1 MERFVTCV
9 IFGHGDYP
17 TLKHSS
23 DGVDNIVLRNTSIDI
38 HICNFAEPG
47 NVCKHIPDK
56 LKQIIECIIT
66 NTSEN
71 NFKRIVENCQIANIG
86 TTHSQWWMTKE
97 SARDHSRTEQWI
109 NGHEYY
115 EKIFTNFKPEEEKEF
130 GGKSGVYIGRN
141 NIGITVG
148 TILFSNEVNEK
159 YTLSMVIDYF
169 TGIGVNRLY
178 MLDTTCS
185 IFLDGEGN
193 DINNQVTI
201 ILNRLNIQRLISRCS
216 TVVPNY
222 PPLITGPFS
231 FGGKYKNKKSRRKYK
246 QKFRAYHRQTTASN
260 KYKSIKNKRKTR
272 KIIKTSKTK

>member
-17 TLKHSS
+17 TLKRS
-23 DGVDNIVLRNTSIDI
+23 DGLDNIVLRETPIDLF
-38 HICNFAEPG
+38 ICNFAEPG
-47 NVCKHIPDK
+47 NVCKHIPDI
-56 LKQIIECIIT
+56 LQQIIECIIT

-71 NFKRIVENCQIANIG
+71 NFKKIVENCQIANIG

-97 SARDHSRTEQWI
+97 SARDYNRTEQWI
-109 NGHEYY
+109 NGRQYY
-115 EKIFTNFKPEEEKEF
+115 EKIFTNFKSEEEREF

-141 NIGITVG
+141 NIGIPVG

-185 IFLDGEGN
+185 IFLDGEGK
-193 DINNQVTI
+193 DITDAYTI
-201 ILNRLNIQRLISRCS
+201 RHNRLNIQRLISRDP
-216 TVVPNY
+216 VPDY
-222 PPLITGPFS
+222 PSISGPFS
-231 FGGKYKNKKSRRKYK
+231 FGGKYKNKKSTRKYK
-246 QKFRAYHRQTTASN
+246 QKFRAYHRQTTASK

-272 KIIKTSKTK
+272 KIIKNSKTK